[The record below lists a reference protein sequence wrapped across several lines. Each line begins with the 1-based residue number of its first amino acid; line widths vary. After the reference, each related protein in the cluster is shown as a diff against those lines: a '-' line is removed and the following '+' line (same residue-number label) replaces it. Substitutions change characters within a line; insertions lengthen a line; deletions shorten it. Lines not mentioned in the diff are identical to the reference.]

1 MDEAAVPV
9 TLTAQALVAQWI
21 EHAPPKRGMQV
32 RFLPGARLLPRATSG
47 LYVGTH
53 NRGSVAPQVPAVGV
67 QAPCYR
73 PRVLVSES
81 ALEAAPSR
89 PDGSKPHGPG
99 VPASSPRRFGAGS
112 VGWLVAAA
120 LVMVSAILV
129 VWAKT
134 RPGFDPYGWLTWG
147 HMTLHGGLD
156 TNAAP
161 SWKPLP
167 YVFTVVYALLGSHE
181 LRLWM
186 VTSAAVSLSGVVF
199 AGRIAYKLTDAP
211 PERRWAAWAA
221 GIFAGAALLG
231 IQDYFHYILSS
242 QSDPMIVSL
251 CLAAIDLHLDGRTR
265 LAFAAGALAGLGRPE
280 VWPFLGL
287 YLLWAWARRPG
298 TRPVLIGGVV
308 VMALLWFGIPALTS
322 RTPFVAAANAMDSGR
337 RLTSDQVGGTIRRF
351 LELHYW
357 PLEVAALLSVV
368 LAAWRRSR
376 ADRVTLVL
384 AGGVVGWV
392 IVEIA
397 FALHGW
403 PGLAR
408 YMFEAAGVM
417 IVLAGVFVGRVLADP
432 PRLGVAGPAATAA
445 AAAAVALLVIGL
457 IGPALSAARAEHA
470 DIRIQRARTTVLG
483 RLSAVISQ
491 LGGAARLRACGE
503 PLTRLEYQTALAYS
517 LGVNVS
523 KVGFKYGQAI
533 AHGNPIV
540 MFTPTSSGWQV
551 VADHQVS
558 TSCRS
563 LPH

>member
-1 MDEAAVPV
+1 M
-9 TLTAQALVAQWI
+9 
-21 EHAPPKRGMQV
+21 
-32 RFLPGARLLPRATSG
+32 
-47 LYVGTH
+47 
-53 NRGSVAPQVPAVGV
+53 
-67 QAPCYR
+67 
-73 PRVLVSES
+73 SES
-81 ALEAAPSR
+81 TLEAAPTRHRS
-89 PDGSKPHGPG
+89 PESG
-99 VPASSPRRFGAGS
+99 VPPESWGQRTLAWPYL
-112 VGWLVAAA
+112 GWIVVAVVVVFSAVLV
-120 LVMVSAILV
+120 I
-129 VWAKT
+129 WART

-167 YVFTVVYALLGSHE
+167 YVFTVVYALFGSHE

-186 VTSAAVSLSGVVF
+186 ITSAAISLSGVVF

-221 GIFAGAALLG
+221 AIFAGLALLG
-231 IQDYFHYILSS
+231 IQNYFHYILSS
-242 QSDPMIVSL
+242 QSDPMIVAL
-251 CLAAIDLHLDGRTR
+251 CLAAIDFHLDGRVR

-287 YLLWAWARRPG
+287 YVLWAWVKRPA

-308 VMALLWFGIPALTS
+308 VMALLWFGIPALSS

-337 RLTSDQVGGTIRRF
+337 RLTSDQVGGTIQRF

-357 PLEVAALLSVV
+357 PLEIAALLAVG

-376 ADRVTLVL
+376 SDRVTLAL

-408 YMFEAAGVM
+408 YMFEAAGLT

-432 PRLGVAGPAATAA
+432 PRLGLSGAAATAA
-445 AAAAVALLVIGL
+445 GAVLAGLLVIGL
-457 IGPALSAARAEHA
+457 LPPALSAARAEHK
-470 DIRIQRARTTVLG
+470 DLRVQRARTTQLG
-483 RLSAVISQ
+483 KLNAVIGQ

-523 KVGFKYGQAI
+523 KVGFKYGRAI

-540 MFTPTSSGWQV
+540 MFTPTSAGWQV
-551 VADHQVS
+551 VADHQVAP
-558 TSCRS
+558 SCRT
-563 LPH
+563 LPGAH

>member
-1 MDEAAVPV
+1 MSESTLEAVP
-9 TLTAQALVAQWI
+9 
-21 EHAPPKRGMQV
+21 P
-32 RFLPGARLLPRATSG
+32 
-47 LYVGTH
+47 
-53 NRGSVAPQVPAVGV
+53 
-67 QAPCYR
+67 
-73 PRVLVSES
+73 
-81 ALEAAPSR
+81 R
-89 PDGSKPHGPG
+89 PDGSDPRS
-99 VPASSPRRFGAGS
+99 PAASGSSARRFGAGYL
-112 VGWLVAAA
+112 GWLVAAA
-120 LVMVSAILV
+120 LVVFSALLV
-129 VWAKT
+129 IWAKT

-186 VTSAAVSLSGVVF
+186 ITSAAISLSGAIF

-211 PERRWAAWAA
+211 PERRWAAWVAA
-221 GIFAGAALLG
+221 IFAALALLG

-242 QSDPMIVSL
+242 QSDPMIVAL
-251 CLAAIDLHLDGRTR
+251 CLAAIDLHLDGRVR
-265 LAFAAGALAGLGRPE
+265 LAFLAGVLAGLGRPE

-287 YLLWAWARRPG
+287 YFLWAWVRRPQ

-308 VMALLWFGIPALTS
+308 AMALLWFGIPALTS

-337 RLTSDQVGGTIRRF
+337 RLTSDQIGGTISRF
-351 LELHYW
+351 LDLHYW
-357 PLEVAALLSVV
+357 PLEIAALLAVV
-368 LAAWRRSR
+368 LAAWRRSW

-432 PRLGVAGPAATAA
+432 PRLGAVQGSLATAVG
-445 AAAAVALLVIGL
+445 AVAVGLLVIGL
-457 IGPALSAARAEHA
+457 LPPALSAARTEHK
-470 DIRIQRARTTVLG
+470 DIHVQRARTIELG
-483 RLSAVISQ
+483 KLNSVIGQ

-523 KVGFKYGQAI
+523 KIGFKYGQAI
-533 AHGNPIV
+533 GHGNPIV
-540 MFTPTSSGWQV
+540 MFTPTSDGWLVQ
-551 VADHQVS
+551 ADHQVLA
-558 TSCRS
+558 SCKS
-563 LPH
+563 LPPYHA

>member
-1 MDEAAVPV
+1 MGPEGWWQP
-9 TLTAQALVAQWI
+9 
-21 EHAPPKRGMQV
+21 
-32 RFLPGARLLPRATSG
+32 
-47 LYVGTH
+47 
-53 NRGSVAPQVPAVGV
+53 
-67 QAPCYR
+67 PCYG

-81 ALEAAPSR
+81 TLEAAPAPSGGSESR
-89 PDGSKPHGPG
+89 SSA
-99 VPASSPRRFGAGS
+99 ASDQSRRFGAGYLA
-112 VGWLVAAA
+112 WLVAAA
-120 LVMVSAILV
+120 LIVVSAIIV

-186 VTSAAVSLSGVVF
+186 ITSAAVSLSGVVF

-211 PERRWAAWAA
+211 PERRWAAWVAA
-221 GIFAGAALLG
+221 IFAGLALLG

-242 QSDPMIVSL
+242 QSDPMIVAL
-251 CLAAIDLHLDGRTR
+251 CLAAVDLHLDGRTR
-265 LAFAAGALAGLGRPE
+265 LAFAAGVLAGLGRPE

-287 YLLWAWARRPG
+287 YFLWAWVRRPA

-337 RLTSDQVGGTIRRF
+337 RLTSDQVGGTITRF
-351 LELHYW
+351 LDLHYW
-357 PLEVAALLSVV
+357 PLEIAALLAVA
-368 LAAWRRSR
+368 LAAWRRSW

-392 IVEIA
+392 VVEIA

-408 YMFEAAGVM
+408 YMFEAAGLM

-432 PRLGVAGPAATAA
+432 PRLGGVSGRAATAVG
-445 AAAAVALLVIGL
+445 AVAVGLLVIGL
-457 IGPALSAARAEHA
+457 LPPALSAARTEHK
-470 DIRIQRARTTVLG
+470 DIHVQRARTIQLDK
-483 RLSAVISQ
+483 LNSVIGQ

-503 PLTRLEYQTALAYS
+503 PLTRLEYQTALAYA

-523 KVGFKYGQAI
+523 KIGFKYGQAI
-533 AHGNPIV
+533 GHGNPIV
-540 MFTPTSSGWQV
+540 MFTPTSNGWLVQ
-551 VADHQVS
+551 ADHQV
-558 TSCRS
+558 TASCKS
-563 LPH
+563 LPQLH

>member
-1 MDEAAVPV
+1 
-9 TLTAQALVAQWI
+9 
-21 EHAPPKRGMQV
+21 
-32 RFLPGARLLPRATSG
+32 
-47 LYVGTH
+47 
-53 NRGSVAPQVPAVGV
+53 
-67 QAPCYR
+67 
-73 PRVLVSES
+73 VSES
-81 ALEAAPSR
+81 TVEAVPSR
-89 PDGSKPHGPG
+89 PDGSE
-99 VPASSPRRFGAGS
+99 PRRSARLSRSSRRLDSGYLR
-112 VGWLVAAA
+112 WLVAAG
-120 LVMVSAILV
+120 LV
-129 VWAKT
+129 VFSAVLVIWART

-147 HMTLHGGLD
+147 HTTLHGGLD

-186 VTSAAVSLSGVVF
+186 ITSAAVSLSGVIF

-211 PERRWAAWAA
+211 AERRWAGWVA
-221 GIFAGAALLG
+221 GIFAGVALLG
-231 IQDYFHYILSS
+231 IQNYFHYILSS
-242 QSDPMIVSL
+242 QSDPMIVAL
-251 CLAAIDLHLDGRTR
+251 CLAAVDLHLDGHTR

-287 YLLWAWARRPG
+287 YLLWAWVRRPA

-351 LELHYW
+351 EELHYW
-357 PLEVAALLSVV
+357 PLEVAALLGVV
-368 LAAWRRSR
+368 LAAWRRSW
-376 ADRVTLVL
+376 ADRVTLTL

-417 IVLAGVFVGRVLADP
+417 IVLAGVFVGRMLADP
-432 PRLGVAGPAATAA
+432 PRLGVAGPAATVVGAV
-445 AAAAVALLVIGL
+445 AVALLVIGL
-457 IGPALSAARAEHA
+457 IPPALSAARVEHK
-470 DIRIQRARTTVLG
+470 DIRTQRARTTLLG
-483 RLSAVISQ
+483 KLSSVIGH

-523 KVGFKYGQAI
+523 KIGFKYGKAI

-540 MFTPTSSGWQV
+540 MFTPTSNGWQV
-551 VADHQVS
+551 VAGHQVRA
-558 TSCRS
+558 SCRA
-563 LPH
+563 LPQLH

>member
-1 MDEAAVPV
+1 
-9 TLTAQALVAQWI
+9 
-21 EHAPPKRGMQV
+21 
-32 RFLPGARLLPRATSG
+32 
-47 LYVGTH
+47 
-53 NRGSVAPQVPAVGV
+53 
-67 QAPCYR
+67 
-73 PRVLVSES
+73 VSES
-81 ALEAAPSR
+81 TLEAAPSP
-89 PDGSKPHGPG
+89 PDGSEPP
-99 VPASSPRRFGAGS
+99 SSAVSAPVLRRFGAGS
-112 VGWLVAAA
+112 VAWLATAA
-120 LVMVSAILV
+120 LMVVSAILV
-129 VWAKT
+129 IWAKT

-147 HMTLHGGLD
+147 HMTLHGLD

-167 YVFTVVYALLGSHE
+167 YVFTAVYALLGSHE

-186 VTSAAVSLSGVVF
+186 ITSAAVSLSGVIF

-211 PERRWAAWAA
+211 PERRWAGWAA
-221 GIFAGAALLG
+221 GIFAGLALLG

-242 QSDPMIVSL
+242 QSDPMIVAL

-287 YLLWAWARRPG
+287 YLLWAWVRRPA

-357 PLEVAALLSVV
+357 PLEVAALLSVA
-368 LAAWRRSR
+368 LAARRRSW
-376 ADRVTLVL
+376 ADRVTLAM

-392 IVEIA
+392 IVEIG

-432 PRLGVAGPAATAA
+432 PRLGVAGAAATVVGAL
-445 AAAAVALLVIGL
+445 AVGLLVIGL
-457 IGPALSAARAEHA
+457 IPPALSAARAEHK
-470 DIRIQRARTTVLG
+470 DIHTQRARTVL
-483 RLSAVISQ
+483 LDKLNSVIGQ
-491 LGGAARLRACGE
+491 LGGAARLRGCGE
-503 PLTRLEYQTALAYS
+503 PLTRLEYQTALAYT

-523 KVGFKYGQAI
+523 QIGFKYGQAI

-540 MFTPTSSGWQV
+540 MFTPTSGGWQV
-551 VADHQVS
+551 VADHQVAA
-558 TSCRS
+558 SCKS
-563 LPH
+563 LPHLH